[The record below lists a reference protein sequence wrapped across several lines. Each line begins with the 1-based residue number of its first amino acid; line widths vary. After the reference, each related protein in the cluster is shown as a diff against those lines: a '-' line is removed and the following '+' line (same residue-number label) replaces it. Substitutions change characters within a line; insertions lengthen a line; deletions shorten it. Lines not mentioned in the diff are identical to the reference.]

1 MPEESL
7 NTSQEPPPQ
16 EHRPGEDDAV
26 REEERDDSFDVDD
39 DFDDEEEPEL
49 EEDFDDEEEP
59 ETRAEHR
66 GPPTPEAIVAFLH
79 KSKEIYE
86 RWCCQVERDPRKDYF
101 TDKEWRDYYTVWCQ
115 EMGKTPSEQE
125 YNNPYPYDLMVG
137 TKHATR
143 AARENYH
150 GWLQQADGHVVE
162 NTIWVK
168 ADPRYPG
175 IDPYTIWRIE
185 TGNLLPLEAYE
196 KWKLDTG
203 KDSFREFLRETYLDE
218 GNPLIASFHTYL
230 NEQRKRDE
238 SAPDPLDAPLSDLVE
253 PEDIAQSGI
262 NEPEAE
268 PPSSSDQLNREA
280 SHDREPER

>member
-1 MPEESL
+1 MPEELS
-7 NTSQEPPPQ
+7 SQEHHPD
-16 EHRPGEDDAV
+16 EDEAA
-26 REEERDDSFDVDD
+26 REEEPELDE

-49 EEDFDDEEEP
+49 DEDFDDEEEP
-59 ETRAEHR
+59 GTSPEHTDAEQDTR
-66 GPPTPEAIVAFLH
+66 TPEAIVAFLR

-86 RWCCQVERDPRKDYF
+86 RWCRQVERDPQKDYF

-115 EMGKTPSEQE
+115 EMGKAPSEQE
-125 YNNPYPYDLMVG
+125 YDNPYPYDLMVG
-137 TKHATR
+137 TKRANW

-150 GWLQQADGHVVE
+150 EWLQQANGHVVE

-175 IDPYTIWRIE
+175 IDPYTVWRIE

-218 GNPLIASFHTYL
+218 ENPLIADFRAYL
-230 NEQRKRDE
+230 KAQRAAGE
-238 SAPDPLDAPLSDLVE
+238 SAPDPLDASLSDLIE
-253 PEDIAQSGI
+253 PDWIQQSGMS
-262 NEPEAE
+262 EPEAE
-268 PPSSSDQLNREA
+268 PPISFDQFDMEA
-280 SHDREPER
+280 GHDREPEH